1 MSVYSFPRNFRT
13 KLFENIVNGISDVLL
28 EEFHISRTFDN
39 VVDDIYNNF
48 IKNKGRLYGCVYS
61 GWKLDIDKQECKKC
75 ELKNN
80 TNFYSIY
87 VNWFRDI
94 SNTELKGCSD
104 IRGIDFSLDKHI
116 IKININLVNGVNKDT
131 LKGLLQHEFIH
142 IKHMYRYKNK
152 NILLNYKDMS
162 DNIENI
168 FQISEDMF
176 NKVKDILYMMSP
188 TEVQARINQQYRLIK
203 DMSFDDI
210 NNIKKDKN
218 VILSLVEYFHDINLY
233 DKYILD
239 FKYLKDIVNGEEL
252 QYILFL
258 NIIGYYAHL
267 EKLLKNDIKYSSIN
281 NIINNKSYTNIDKQN
296 ARNVKYDIDKF
307 ITKYLDKLKKTTAYA
322 LKQNGWDKYDF
333 DRMLNEMF
341 S

>member
-13 KLFENIVNGISDVLL
+13 KLFENIVNGFSDVLL

-188 TEVQARINQQYRLIK
+188 TEVQARIN
-203 DMSFDDI
+203 
-210 NNIKKDKN
+210 
-218 VILSLVEYFHDINLY
+218 
-233 DKYILD
+233 
-239 FKYLKDIVNGEEL
+239 
-252 QYILFL
+252 
-258 NIIGYYAHL
+258 
-267 EKLLKNDIKYSSIN
+267 
-281 NIINNKSYTNIDKQN
+281 
-296 ARNVKYDIDKF
+296 
-307 ITKYLDKLKKTTAYA
+307 
-322 LKQNGWDKYDF
+322 
-333 DRMLNEMF
+333 
-341 S
+341 